1 LTHQVGNLR
10 SIGCENATRLAGN
23 LFQCP
28 VNQGTSISFPFTR
41 TAESLPNYLS
51 YKRNRQLWSWWG
63 KHGTLCV
70 ARHCM
75 GTDSQPAVIG
85 WIKNS
90 SLSICVRNETKTS
103 RSVAWLET
111 ILIASSE
118 RWSVLRQENQPCLTG
133 FRKYAREWII
143 RLNSGYVTFSAFLLC
158 TNNGQRSI
166 VFKIML

>member
-1 LTHQVGNLR
+1 
-10 SIGCENATRLAGN
+10 
-23 LFQCP
+23 LFQCL
-28 VNQGTSISFPFTR
+28 VNQGTSISLPFNR
-41 TAESLPNYLS
+41 IAESLPNYLS
-51 YKRNRQLWSWWG
+51 HERSRQLWTWWG

-70 ARHCM
+70 ARHCLR
-75 GTDSQPAVIG
+75 TDSQPAVIG

-118 RWSVLRQENQPCLTG
+118 RQSVLRQEDQPSLTG
-133 FRKYAREWII
+133 FRKYATEWMI
-143 RLNSGYVTFSAFLLC
+143 RLNSGSVTFSAFLSY

-166 VFKIML
+166 VFKIICYDFVEHKTDFTSVL